1 MSFTI
6 GYKETKASLI
16 AQYQQIEDAAKLDFE
31 RIVDRSD
38 RKEMAKHI
46 LTCQNHSI
54 LFSLL
59 DGKDYSDYI

>member
-31 RIVDRSD
+31 KIVAIVDVAI
-38 RKEMAKHI
+38 AKKW
-46 LTCQNHSI
+46 QNIS
-54 LFSLL
+54 
-59 DGKDYSDYI
+59 